1 MSTIDND
8 PNLNI
13 NCQTIQVYL
22 ARDDDEKDPVDAI
35 EKGLS
40 EALFYYYPLAGRLT
54 RHDGDGRLRV
64 NCTGEGVPFTPASAD
79 CTLASLDHLNHISV
93 EDASRFVPQAA
104 GVTGCHLMM
113 QVTRFACG
121 GFTVGMSL
129 SHAVCDGFGANQFFR
144 AVAELASG
152 RHDAP
157 TVKPV
162 WERDRL
168 VGTAPPEHLAMPFPV
183 DKSSLAS
190 SPLLPSTDLVQGS
203 FDVDAESLRR
213 LKTVS
218 CESLT
223 TLEVL
228 GAFVWRA
235 KFRALEMNLDGNTQ
249 FALSIGI
256 RSVISPPLTDGYYGN
271 ACVSS
276 LVIMTGR
283 ELCEGPLS
291 KVAMMI
297 KESKRTAGTAG
308 YVWSWLGIMERVNQE
323 KKKIEENGASLI
335 VTDWRHLGLLE
346 ADFGWKSSVNVVPVP
361 WGCFGSSNLSIF
373 LPPFC
378 LDKSMEG
385 GLRVHMCLPRIA
397 MARFE
402 EEMELL
408 KQN

>member
-1 MSTIDND
+1 M
-8 PNLNI
+8 
-13 NCQTIQVYL
+13 
-22 ARDDDEKDPVDAI
+22 
-35 EKGLS
+35 
-40 EALFYYYPLAGRLT
+40 
-54 RHDGDGRLRV
+54 
-64 NCTGEGVPFTPASAD
+64 PASAN
-79 CTLASLDHLNHISV
+79 CTLASLDHLNRIGV
-93 EDASRFVPQAA
+93 EDARRFVPEAVE
-104 GVTGCHLMM
+104 VTGCPLKM

-129 SHAVCDGFGANQFFR
+129 SHAVCDGFGSGQFFR

-190 SPLLPSTDLVQGS
+190 SPLLPSADLVHGS

-235 KFRALEMNLDGNTQ
+235 KFRALEMNLDGNTH
-249 FALSIGI
+249 FSLAIGI
-256 RSVISPPLTDGYYGN
+256 RNVISPPLTDGYYGN
-271 ACVSS
+271 AFIGSH
-276 LVIMTGR
+276 VIITGR

-297 KESKRTAGTAG
+297 KESKRTAGNAG
-308 YVWSWLGIMERVNQE
+308 YVWSWLGIMERANQE

-346 ADFGWKSSVNVVPVP
+346 ADFGWKNSVNVVPVP
-361 WGCFGSSNLSIF
+361 WGLFGSLDISIF
-373 LPPFC
+373 LPPFR
-378 LDKSMEG
+378 LDKSMKG
-385 GLRVHMCLPRIA
+385 GLRVLMCLPRIA